1 MKTKYG
7 FLLLLIITSLTLL
20 PFLGEALFYSKG
32 EPREA
37 IVAVSMLQSGNWIL
51 PVSNGDMIPY
61 KPPFMAWCI
70 ALVSLPWGHVT
81 EYLSRLPSALALIG
95 LVLWTYL
102 FYARRGGKGRA
113 LLTAFLLLTSF
124 EVYRAGFACRVD
136 MLLTFFTV
144 GAIYSL
150 YNYWQREMKGI
161 PWAAVLMMSGAFLT
175 KGPVGVLIP
184 CIVAGLFMLL
194 KGVKVWKAAGLLVLW
209 ALMSCIIPAA
219 WYVAAFHQGGE
230 QFRALVLEENIG
242 RMTGTMSYES
252 HLNPWYYNVITLA
265 SGFLPYTVLLLISLV
280 ALFRHYRFHKPA
292 EGIGVAI
299 RSMAPAALLS
309 MVAAAAIFIFYCI
322 PASKRSVYLLPMY
335 PFVAFFIAGYLQS
348 LARVSKRTIK
358 VYASLLCVAAIILF
372 GAFMF
377 LQCGDFP
384 YGMLKGKHAL
394 ENSLYV
400 TALTQRFSWLRWIL
414 AELPAVIA
422 LLLAIKLRKLSGY
435 GALAG
440 SIGLTVALYWAFAGV
455 FQPAVLNTKSDK
467 RIAAAL
473 NRLEPKGDVYA
484 YTADYN
490 TRFFGVDYYVDDRL
504 KPIETAAEGKSGYM
518 IITVDDGK
526 TYLPENA
533 GKYDFYLLKHFRTRS
548 CDMRKEVLLLKFT
561 PRSAD

>member
-1 MKTKYG
+1 MKTKYA
-7 FLLLLIITSLTLL
+7 FLLLLIISSLTLL

-95 LVLWTYL
+95 LVLWTYV
-102 FYARRGGKGRA
+102 FYSRRGGKGRA
-113 LLTAFLLLTSF
+113 LLTAFVLLTSF

-150 YNYWQREMKGI
+150 YNYWSREMKGI
-161 PWAAVLMMSGAFLT
+161 PWVAVLMMSGAFLT
-175 KGPVGVLIP
+175 KGPVGVVIP

-194 KGVKVWKAAGLLVLW
+194 KGVKAWKAAGLLILW
-209 ALMSCIIPAA
+209 GLMSCIIPAA

-252 HLNPWYYNVITLA
+252 HLNPWYYNVITLV
-265 SGFLPYTVLLLISLV
+265 SGFLPYTLLLLFSLV
-280 ALFRHYRFHKPA
+280 ALFRRYHFHKPA
-292 EGIGVAI
+292 EGIGAAI
-299 RSMAPAALLS
+299 RAMEPAVLLS
-309 MVAAAAIFIFYCI
+309 MTAAVAIFIFYCI

-358 VYASLLCVAAIILF
+358 VYASVLCAAALILF
-372 GAFMF
+372 GVFMF

-384 YGMLKGKHAL
+384 YGMLRGKHAL

-400 TALTQRFSWLRWIL
+400 TALTQHFSWLRWIL

-473 NRLEPKGDVYA
+473 NRLEPEGEVYA
-484 YTADYN
+484 YTTDYN

-504 KPIETAAEGKSGYM
+504 KRIETAPEGKSGYM

-561 PRSAD
+561 PRAAD